1 MKLYLDTSTPETI
14 IRLDETEY
22 RIPLGNQLAE
32 QLLSVILEKLKEHHA
47 TWSNLTEITFMAG
60 PGSFT
65 GLRIGAAIVNT
76 LADQLNIPLYKS
88 AGEQVPIILPDY
100 GRPANITLPK
110 K

>member
-32 QLLSVILEKLKEHHA
+32 QLLSVILEKLNEHHV
-47 TWSNLTEITFMAG
+47 TWSDLTEITFMAG

-76 LADQLNIPLYKS
+76 LADQLEIPLYKS
-88 AGEQVPIILPDY
+88 TGERVPIILPDY
-100 GRPANITLPK
+100 GHPANITLSK

>member
-22 RIPLGNQLAE
+22 RIPLGNQL
-32 QLLSVILEKLKEHHA
+32 
-47 TWSNLTEITFMAG
+47 
-60 PGSFT
+60 
-65 GLRIGAAIVNT
+65 GAAIVNT
-76 LADQLNIPLYKS
+76 LADQLEIPLYKS
-88 AGEQVPIILPDY
+88 TGERVPIILPDY

>member
-32 QLLSVILEKLKEHHA
+32 QLLSVILEKLNEHHA
-47 TWSNLTEITFMAG
+47 TLSDLTEITFMAG

-76 LADQLNIPLYKS
+76 LADQLEIPLYKS
-88 AGEQVPIILPDY
+88 TGERVPIILPDY
-100 GRPANITLPK
+100 GRLANITLPK